1 MLLVVRVD
9 ALHVVC
15 TIPGFC
21 LRTAI
26 KAYDDVALERRVAG
40 TKRGYIIGADNEVP
54 AMFLDYLRSLV
65 ENVCFEGRRVA
76 HVTEGDDGVSAGSL
90 PLRILPANR

>member
-1 MLLVVRVD
+1 MFLVVRVD
-9 ALHVVC
+9 VLHVVC

-21 LRTAI
+21 LLNAI
-26 KAYDDVALERRVAG
+26 KAYDDVALERRVSRA
-40 TKRGYIIGADNEVP
+40 KRGDIISTDNEVP

-65 ENVCFEGRRVA
+65 ENVCLEGRRVA

-90 PLRILPANR
+90 TLRV